1 MRAFAHSL
9 LVVSTLLILTACGGG
24 ESLERSDSGTSG
36 ANSGS
41 TGGTDSQQND
51 PVYSVAV
58 ETLNAD
64 GSPGKDL
71 SQDNVLTVRATV
83 TDQNGTPKTDTLVTF
98 SLSSDDLGTFGNDT
112 ATART
117 DENGIASLT
126 LNVGEAAGDGM
137 ITATTADGESG
148 TTTFSSQGTAQI
160 SAQPA
165 SLNLYTDKV
174 QLPSSG
180 SDSAALT
187 ALVKNAQSV
196 LMEGQE
202 VSFSAPEGSGV
213 EIQVDQSATDASGRA
228 LATLTTRNNA
238 ENRTVQVTARV
249 GELTRTLDVEITG
262 TEVTVNGPKSVI
274 LSKPAEMTLRVQ
286 DSDGVPVA
294 NQTIELSADSG
305 MLSEKSDTPEF
316 ANAISVDTQSNGQA
330 IVLYQGTTSGNDI
343 INASALN
350 ANTEFKVT
358 VQEDDFAFVNPPE
371 AEIPLNTPKVLT
383 VAWKKEE
390 AAFAGGTVN
399 FTASRGVISSADAVT
414 DSQGNAQFTIQ
425 SDNAGMAAIT
435 ATGQDADGEEVTAL
449 VEIEFIA
456 TEPAAVITD
465 ATPDVLGPDGQ
476 TSTITAIVRD
486 AEGNLVKNKV
496 VSFVVDD
503 VSTGSISPSQAT
515 TDSNGVASTVFTS
528 GSVSSDEAV
537 TVTAT
542 VQDGGIAD
550 SVVLTV
556 GNRAFDVSIGTGN
569 QIEIQDSSTYVK
581 EFTVFVTDV
590 GGRPVE
596 GEVLSVS
603 ATPFRDENGGEY
615 RQGDWQWISES
626 ELWAPFTAKRC
637 MNEDVNNDG
646 ILQPEE
652 DFNGDNMLTPGIVGS
667 IGFKDNQNATD
678 NNGQATLQYRYQK
691 EYAAFTDMKI
701 AVFTRSTG
709 SEAAAHTK
717 FTLRIAEPDA
727 TNEAI
732 KPPASPFGTGEE
744 ACSEIE

>member
-9 LVVSTLLILTACGGG
+9 LVASTLLILTACGGG
-24 ESLERSDSGTSG
+24 ESLERSDSTAS
-36 ANSGS
+36 ANTGN

-51 PVYSVAV
+51 PVYSVSV

-64 GSPGKDL
+64 GTPGKDL

-98 SLSSDDLGTFGNDT
+98 SLSSDNLATFGNDT

-117 DENGIASLT
+117 DENGVASLT

-294 NQTIELSADSG
+294 NQTIELSADNG
-305 MLSEKSDTPEF
+305 TLSAKSDTQEF
-316 ANAISVDTQSNGQA
+316 ADSISVDTLSNGQVT
-330 IVLYQGTTSGNDI
+330 VLYQGTTSGDDI
-343 INASALN
+343 IKASALN

-390 AAFAGGTVN
+390 AAFAGGEVN
-399 FTASRGVISSADAVT
+399 FTASRGVITASDSVT
-414 DSQGNAQFTIQ
+414 NSEGNAQFTIQ
-425 SDNAGMAAIT
+425 SDNAGIAAIT
-435 ATGQDADGEEVTAL
+435 ATGLDTDGEEVTAL
-449 VEIEFIA
+449 VEVEFIA
-456 TEPAAVITD
+456 TEPATILTD

-486 AEGNLVKNKV
+486 EEGNLVKNKV

-581 EFTVFVTDV
+581 EFTVFVTDA
-590 GGRPVE
+590 GGRPIAD
-596 GEVLSVS
+596 EVLSVS
-603 ATPFRDENGGEY
+603 ATPFRGNGAGEY
-615 RQGDWQWISES
+615 RQGGWQWNDVNKVWEVD
-626 ELWAPFTAKRC
+626 FTEYC
-637 MNEDVNNDG
+637 VNEDQNNDG
-646 ILQPEE
+646 ILQLEE

-667 IGFKDNQNATD
+667 IGFKDDQNVTD
-678 NNGQATLQYRYQK
+678 NNGQATVQYRYQK

-717 FTLRIAEPDA
+717 YRLSIADVDA
-727 TNEAI
+727 TNEATQ
-732 KPPASPFGTGEE
+732 PPQSPFNDAPESCKTVY
-744 ACSEIE
+744 

>member
-9 LVVSTLLILTACGGG
+9 LVVSSLLILTACGGG
-24 ESLERSDSGTSG
+24 ESLERSDSTTSG
-36 ANSGS
+36 TNTGN
-41 TGGTDSQQND
+41 TGGTDSQQSD

-64 GSPGKDL
+64 GTPGKDL

-117 DENGIASLT
+117 DESGVASLT

-294 NQTIELSADSG
+294 NQTIELSADNG
-305 MLSEKSDTPEF
+305 TLSAKSDTPEF
-316 ANAISVDTQSNGQA
+316 ADAISVDTQSNGQVT
-330 IVLYQGTTSGNDI
+330 VLYQGTTSGDDI
-343 INASALN
+343 IKASALN

-390 AAFAGGTVN
+390 AAFAGGEVN
-399 FTASRGVISSADAVT
+399 FTASRGVITAS
-414 DSQGNAQFTIQ
+414 DSMTNSEGNAQFTIQ
-425 SDNAGMAAIT
+425 SDNAGIAAIT
-435 ATGQDADGEEVTAL
+435 ATGLDTDGEEVTAL

-456 TEPAAVITD
+456 TEPATVITD

-476 TSTITAIVRD
+476 TSTILNVYNYTIH
-486 AEGNLVKNKV
+486 G
-496 VSFVVDD
+496 
-503 VSTGSISPSQAT
+503 
-515 TDSNGVASTVFTS
+515 
-528 GSVSSDEAV
+528 
-537 TVTAT
+537 
-542 VQDGGIAD
+542 
-550 SVVLTV
+550 
-556 GNRAFDVSIGTGN
+556 
-569 QIEIQDSSTYVK
+569 
-581 EFTVFVTDV
+581 
-590 GGRPVE
+590 
-596 GEVLSVS
+596 
-603 ATPFRDENGGEY
+603 
-615 RQGDWQWISES
+615 
-626 ELWAPFTAKRC
+626 
-637 MNEDVNNDG
+637 
-646 ILQPEE
+646 
-652 DFNGDNMLTPGIVGS
+652 
-667 IGFKDNQNATD
+667 
-678 NNGQATLQYRYQK
+678 
-691 EYAAFTDMKI
+691 
-701 AVFTRSTG
+701 
-709 SEAAAHTK
+709 
-717 FTLRIAEPDA
+717 
-727 TNEAI
+727 
-732 KPPASPFGTGEE
+732 
-744 ACSEIE
+744 